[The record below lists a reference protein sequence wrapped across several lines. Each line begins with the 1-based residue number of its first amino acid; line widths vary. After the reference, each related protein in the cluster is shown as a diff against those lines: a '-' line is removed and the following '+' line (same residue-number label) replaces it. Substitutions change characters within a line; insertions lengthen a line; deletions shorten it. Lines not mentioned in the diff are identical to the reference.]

1 MACHLRSA
9 SVPSSPRSNGTNVE
23 EQIRSLTAA
32 ISSPSATIQTM
43 IDGLSKLG
51 TIYSCIDELICF
63 PSSQRQQ
70 RKAVEEE
77 LECSLVLLDLCDAMQ
92 ESFAE
97 FRTSIQEMQLGLKRG
112 DDVAVQAKAQS
123 YARSVKKA
131 QKQFKKINSKVALD
145 TDNCRVIK
153 LLSEARELA
162 LSMLESTLYLLSKEI
177 LMPSASKWSLVSKA
191 FQKKRVACK
200 EEQLQV
206 LELEIVDLESELQIV
221 FRRLIQSRVSLL
233 NTLSLQL
240 FSQSESIIKLGTQK
254 KESTTASTT
263 AMACHLR
270 SASVP
275 SSPRSNEIDVEEQLQ
290 SLNTTISSSS
300 STIGTMC
307 DGLRN
312 LGEVYNRIGELASLP
327 SSQVSRQRKAVEQEL
342 ERSLVVLDL
351 CNAMLESFGELKEI
365 ILDMQLALK
374 RGDDAAVQTKIQSY
388 IRVAKKTQKQ
398 FKKINK
404 KSAAADQESCKLI
417 KTMSEAREIAAS
429 MLESSLQLLSKQIVT
444 PSSGKWSLVSKAF
457 QKRRVVC
464 DEEQMQELELDI
476 VGLESGLET
485 LFRILIQS
493 RVSLLNALSL

>member
-1 MACHLRSA
+1 
-9 SVPSSPRSNGTNVE
+9 
-23 EQIRSLTAA
+23 
-32 ISSPSATIQTM
+32 
-43 IDGLSKLG
+43 
-51 TIYSCIDELICF
+51 
-63 PSSQRQQ
+63 
-70 RKAVEEE
+70 
-77 LECSLVLLDLCDAMQ
+77 
-92 ESFAE
+92 
-97 FRTSIQEMQLGLKRG
+97 
-112 DDVAVQAKAQS
+112 
-123 YARSVKKA
+123 
-131 QKQFKKINSKVALD
+131 
-145 TDNCRVIK
+145 
-153 LLSEARELA
+153 
-162 LSMLESTLYLLSKEI
+162 
-177 LMPSASKWSLVSKA
+177 
-191 FQKKRVACK
+191 
-200 EEQLQV
+200 
-206 LELEIVDLESELQIV
+206 
-221 FRRLIQSRVSLL
+221 
-233 NTLSLQL
+233 
-240 FSQSESIIKLGTQK
+240 
-254 KESTTASTT
+254 
-263 AMACHLR
+263 MACHLR